1 MCYMHM
7 HMHMHM
13 HMRVCLAYTPHSTHR
28 TPSVQVLMTKGLAA
42 ARVGPASAMRS
53 TNVLT
58 AYVLQAS
65 LTPGE
70 PVAPLS
76 LCGAL
81 VITASIS
88 LILLYKAR
96 EKPPPPAASHQA
108 SGRQST

>member
-1 MCYMHM
+1 M
-7 HMHMHM
+7 
-13 HMRVCLAYTPHSTHR
+13 
-28 TPSVQVLMTKGLAA
+28 
-42 ARVGPASAMRS
+42 
-53 TNVLT
+53 
-58 AYVLQAS
+58 LQAS

-96 EKPPPPAASHQA
+96 EKPPPAVDVEHQA
-108 SGRQST
+108 SGGAGANL